1 MENIINKAKELGALL
16 EQSELVKKQRAAKL
30 AFDSNEELQQ
40 LIGQFN
46 LAKMALTNESNK
58 DEPDAE
64 RLEEY
69 RGQTTQA
76 YEKIMQ
82 HPVMIELNEVEI
94 AMDNLVGQINQI
106 LQNSISG
113 NEGGCTHNCATCSGC
128 H

>member
-1 MENIINKAKELGALL
+1 MEKIIEKAKELGALL
-16 EQSELVKKQRAAKL
+16 EQSELVKKQREAKA
-30 AFDSNEELQQ
+30 AFDSNEDLQK
-40 LIGQFN
+40 LIGEFN

-58 DEPDAE
+58 DEPNSDM
-64 RLEEY
+64 LEQY
-69 RGQTTQA
+69 RGQTTSA

-82 HPVMIELNEVEI
+82 HPVMIELNDVEI

-106 LQNSISG
+106 LQNSIAG